1 MSRARQAFEAIRWY
15 ATGAAI
21 GLLLGLPR
29 LLLGGG

>member
-1 MSRARQAFEAIRWY
+1 MNRLRQTIEAIRWY

-29 LLLGGG
+29 MLLGGG